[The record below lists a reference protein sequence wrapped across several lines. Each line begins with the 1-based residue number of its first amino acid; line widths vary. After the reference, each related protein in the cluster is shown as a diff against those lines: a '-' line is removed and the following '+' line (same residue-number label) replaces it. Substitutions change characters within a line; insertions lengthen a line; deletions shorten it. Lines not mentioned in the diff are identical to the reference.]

1 MEEENKERQEL
12 QIKKHKLLYI
22 ELPNLL
28 HQILNISMCPLI
40 DSKEFLELDIKDIK
54 KITNA
59 ECENALSYLNK
70 IKDQTM

>member
-1 MEEENKERQEL
+1 MEEQNKEGQKLEIER
-12 QIKKHKLLYI
+12 HRLLYI

-28 HQILNISMCPLI
+28 HRILNISTCPI
-40 DSKEFLELDIKDIK
+40 KSSKEFLEMDIKDIK

-70 IKDQTM
+70 IKDQV